1 MSRKAWIAINLVLA
15 CAVVWTTVELRDAW
29 RAAKAH
35 QAATLTHAV
44 AAPPSLPWQ
53 ALPSP
58 QAVLPAAYKD
68 VAQRD
73 LLDRSRDPNVPLPPP
88 PVPPPPPPV
97 PPLPVY
103 HGYMNLGGG
112 PIAILSVTKASAHEA
127 VHPGDAIGEF
137 TLRSVNTVEIE
148 FEWNG
153 QVIHKLVAEL
163 EDNTMPA
170 VQAVAA
176 RTAVPTPAVTSTP
189 LMPATPP
196 PPGPGME
203 THFGVKLCNPGD
215 TSRVGSVVDGY
226 RKVLSPTPF
235 GSTCYWEPAQ

>member
-1 MSRKAWIAINLVLA
+1 VNRRLWIVLNLALA

-35 QAATLTHAV
+35 QAATLHHPV
-44 AAPPSLPWQ
+44 AALPMAPWQ
-53 ALPSP
+53 PLPNP
-58 QAVLPAAYKD
+58 PAVLPAAYKD
-68 VAQRD
+68 VAQKD
-73 LLDRSRDPNVPLPPP
+73 LLDRSRDPNVPIEPPP
-88 PVPPPPPPV
+88 PPPPPPPV

-127 VHPGDAIGEF
+127 IHPGDAIGEF
-137 TLRSVNTVEIE
+137 TLRSVNTREIE
-148 FEWNG
+148 LEWRD
-153 QVIHKLVAEL
+153 QVIRKSVDEL
-163 EDNTMPA
+163 EDNTTPA

-176 RTAVPTPAVTSTP
+176 RTELPAPVLTSTP

-196 PPGPGME
+196 PPGPGMD

-215 TSRVGSVVDGY
+215 TSKVGSVVDGF

-235 GSTCYWEPAQ
+235 GSSCYWEPVQ

>member
-1 MSRKAWIAINLVLA
+1 VNRKLWVILNLALA
-15 CAVVWTTVELRDAW
+15 GAVVWTTIELRDAW
-29 RAAKAH
+29 RTAKAH
-35 QAATLTHAV
+35 QAATLRNGVT
-44 AAPPSLPWQ
+44 APQTVPLQPLPN
-53 ALPSP
+53 PP
-58 QAVLPAAYKD
+58 AVLPAAYKD
-68 VAQRD
+68 VAQKD

-112 PIAILSVTKASAHEA
+112 PIAVLSVTKGSAQED
-127 VHPGDAIGEF
+127 VRPGDIIGEF
-137 TLRSVNTVEIE
+137 TLRSVNTKEIE
-148 FEWNG
+148 FTWRD
-153 QVIHKLVAEL
+153 QVIHKSVDEL
-163 EDNTMPA
+163 EDNTIPA
-170 VQAVAA
+170 VQTVLTRSEVVAP
-176 RTAVPTPAVTSTP
+176 VLTSTP

-196 PPGPGME
+196 PPGPGMD

-235 GSTCYWEPAQ
+235 GSTCYWEPVQ

>member
-1 MSRKAWIAINLVLA
+1 MNRKLWVILNLALA

-35 QAATLTHAV
+35 QAATLRHHV
-44 AAPPSLPWQ
+44 AAPPALPWQ
-53 ALPSP
+53 PLPNP
-58 QAVLPAAYKD
+58 PAVLPASYKD
-68 VAQRD
+68 VAQKD

-112 PIAILSVTKASAHEA
+112 PIAILSVAKGSAHEA
-127 VHPGDAIGEF
+127 VRPGETIGEF
-137 TLRSVNTVEIE
+137 TLRSVSTREIE
-148 FEWNG
+148 FAWRD
-153 QVIHKLVAEL
+153 QVIHKSVDEL
-163 EDNTMPA
+163 EDHTIPTVQAAAVRTEMPA
-170 VQAVAA
+170 PVYA
-176 RTAVPTPAVTSTP
+176 
-189 LMPATPP
+189 PP
-196 PPGPGME
+196 PPPPPVAPGPGEE

-215 TSRVGSVVDGY
+215 TSAVGSVVDGY

-235 GSTCYWEPAQ
+235 GSSCLWEPVK